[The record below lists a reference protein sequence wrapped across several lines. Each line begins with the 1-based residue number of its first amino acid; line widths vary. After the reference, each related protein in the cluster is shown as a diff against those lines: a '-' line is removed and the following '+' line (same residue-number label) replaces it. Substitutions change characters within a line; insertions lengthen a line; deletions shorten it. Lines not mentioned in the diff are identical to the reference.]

1 MGSLRKPPGAGAA
14 APFAPAPRRGRPRP
28 GVDGMSEFA
37 EGASQGVPGPRHAP
51 LPPPPAEV
59 TAGPA
64 DDNLTDE
71 LEETYWSV
79 HDGAAASATVRQVLA
94 GLPRITGLIGRLAWR
109 ADRRAALCV
118 LLCQLASAAM
128 SALGLI
134 AGVTVLQHLFAAGPT
149 ADRVRAALPQILLV
163 VGLLSARAVLEAAVA
178 VAQARVTPKIR
189 TALECE
195 FLELTAHVRLEAVED
210 PDWHDEVHRAN
221 DRGLF
226 YARQIVGQVVS
237 LAAAALALA
246 GTAGV
251 LSVLHP
257 ALLPLLLLSV
267 LPVGVA
273 AVRSARDRFGSFK
286 RWNALQRR
294 VRVFSWL
301 LLDVDAA
308 AELRSDTAQDAL
320 LAEHRR
326 LTVKIA
332 EEDTRLGVH
341 AALLNLAGRAVGG
354 LGTGIT
360 YAALAG
366 MLIAGWLPLASGA
379 GAVLAIQAGQA
390 ALTRLVDVAH
400 LVYEQALWVSD
411 LLAVQERSRGLLPA
425 RGEIQAPAAVG
436 TITLDDVHFRYAGKD
451 TPALDGISMT
461 LTAGQKVAFVGLN
474 GSGKSTCAK
483 VLAGLY
489 EPGRGTVRW
498 DGVDVRDM
506 DAASLHR
513 QVACVLQE
521 PVRYPFSALSN
532 IIAGTGTLTTADP
545 DRVLAAARAAGADG
559 VVAELPH
566 TWTTLLSKRF
576 KGGQQLSGGQWAKI
590 AVARGQY
597 QNAPLL
603 LLDEPT
609 ASMDP
614 PAEHAVYEA
623 VLRGRLREDQITVL
637 ISHRLASVVD
647 CDTIY
652 VFDRGRI
659 TESGSHDALMARG
672 GVYADMFTL
681 QADGYR
687 PRTPRTKAVP

>member
-1 MGSLRKPPGAGAA
+1 MGSVSEPIDAA
-14 APFAPAPRRGRPRP
+14 VEGVPAPR
-28 GVDGMSEFA
+28 ST
-37 EGASQGVPGPRHAP
+37 P
-51 LPPPPAEV
+51 LDPPPTAIS
-59 TAGPA
+59 AGPA
-64 DDNLTDE
+64 DDDPTDE
-71 LEETYWSV
+71 LEEAYWSV
-79 HDGAAASATVRQVLA
+79 HDGAAASASMGQVLTR
-94 GLPRITGLIGRLAWR
+94 LPRITGLIGRLAWQ
-109 ADRRAALCV
+109 ADRRAALSV
-118 LLCQLASAAM
+118 LVCQLASAAM

-134 AGVTVLQHLFAAGPT
+134 AGITVLQHLFAQGPT
-149 ADRVRAALPQILLV
+149 PERVRSALPHLALV
-163 VGLLSARAVLEAAVA
+163 VGLLSARALLDAAVA
-178 VAQARVTPKIR
+178 VAQAKVTPKIR

-195 FLELTAHVRLEAVED
+195 FLHLTAHVRLEAVED
-210 PDWHDEVHRAN
+210 ADWHDEVHRAN

-237 LAAAALALA
+237 LASAALALV

-267 LPVGVA
+267 LPVGAA
-273 AVRSARDRFGSFK
+273 AVRSARARFASFK

-308 AELRSDTAQDAL
+308 AELRSDTAQGAL
-320 LAEHRR
+320 LEEHRR

-332 EEDTRLGVH
+332 EEDTRLGMH

-360 YAALAG
+360 YAALAA

-390 ALTRLVDVAH
+390 ALTRLVDIGH
-400 LVYEQALWVSD
+400 LVYEQALWVDD
-411 LLAVQERSRGLLPA
+411 LLAVQERSRQLLPA
-425 RGEIQAPAAVG
+425 RSDVEAPASVR
-436 TITLDDVHFRYAGKD
+436 TITVEDVHFTYPGKD
-451 TPALDGISMT
+451 SAALDGVNLT
-461 LTAGQKVAFVGLN
+461 LTAGQTVAFVGLN
-474 GSGKSTCAK
+474 GSGKSTCSK

-489 EPGRGTVRW
+489 EPQQGRVRW

-506 DAASLHR
+506 DAASVHR

-521 PVRYPFSALSN
+521 PLRFPFSALSN
-532 IIAGTGTLTTADP
+532 ITAATGTLTQADP
-545 DRVLAAARAAGADG
+545 DRVLAAARASGADA
-559 VVAELPH
+559 VVADLPR
-566 TWTTLLSKRF
+566 TWATLLSKRF

-590 AVARGQY
+590 AVGRGLY
-597 QNAPLL
+597 KSAPLL

-614 PAEHAVYEA
+614 PSEHAVYEA

-647 CDTIY
+647 CDVIY
-652 VFDRGRI
+652 VFDHGRI
-659 TESGSHDALMARG
+659 IESGSHHDLMALGRT
-672 GVYADMFTL
+672 YATMFTL

-687 PRTPRTKAVP
+687 PRTSQTQTAT